1 MSGNDLFPLDILYF
15 SEALQVA
22 VYISVLTVFYVL
34 FKRFK

>member
-1 MSGNDLFPLDILYF
+1 MSGNDVFPLDSFYF

>member
-1 MSGNDLFPLDILYF
+1 MSGNDVFPLDSLYF

-22 VYISVLTVFYVL
+22 VYISVLTVLYVL